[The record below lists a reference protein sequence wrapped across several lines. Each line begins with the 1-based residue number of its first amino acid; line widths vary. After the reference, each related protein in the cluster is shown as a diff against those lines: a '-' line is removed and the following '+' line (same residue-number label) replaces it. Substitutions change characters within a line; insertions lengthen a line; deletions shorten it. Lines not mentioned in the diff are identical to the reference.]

1 MNTFNMEKRNKK
13 VYIVFGIII
22 YFLGC
27 LSILNSLSVARK
39 ASRSIEGIEIFFIFL
54 VFVIGTV
61 NILKAFLAKVSIS
74 TDTIVFSSGVLPNK
88 IVKKEDIAAIHKP
101 YVNKFVIY
109 KKDGKKV
116 TINYIFENLRDF
128 NNKLKKMNVYITS
141 DKQKALDKIKK

>member
-1 MNTFNMEKRNKK
+1 MEKRNTK

-22 YFLGC
+22 DFLGC

-54 VFVIGTV
+54 VFDIGTV

-74 TDTIVFSSGVLPNK
+74 TDTSVFSSVVLPNK
-88 IVKKEDIAAIHKP
+88 IVKKEDIAAIHKH